1 VRPTG
6 RPCSFAEHAAV
17 VAVVAVVAVHL
28 IRPRTP
34 RLDALAQVVVA
45 FFIPEDTIKAQLPEG
60 ATMSDP
66 TGAAYRE
73 SNVRC
78 AANARCAATFSSPA

>member
-1 VRPTG
+1 MRPTG

-28 IRPRTP
+28 IRPRT

-45 FFIPEDTIKAQLPEG
+45 FFIPGDTIKAQLPEG
-60 ATMSDP
+60 ATMSDT

-73 SNVRC
+73 SN
-78 AANARCAATFSSPA
+78 ARCAATFPSPA

>member
-1 VRPTG
+1 MRPTG

-17 VAVVAVVAVHL
+17 AAVAVHL

-45 FFIPEDTIKAQLPEG
+45 FFIPGDTIKAQLPEG
-60 ATMSDP
+60 ATMSDT

-73 SNVRC
+73 SN
-78 AANARCAATFSSPA
+78 ARCAVNMCCAVTFPSPA

>member
-1 VRPTG
+1 MRPTG

-45 FFIPEDTIKAQLPEG
+45 FFIPGDTIKA
-60 ATMSDP
+60 
-66 TGAAYRE
+66 
-73 SNVRC
+73 
-78 AANARCAATFSSPA
+78 

>member
-1 VRPTG
+1 MRPTG

-45 FFIPEDTIKAQLPEG
+45 FFIPGDTIKAQLPEG
-60 ATMSDP
+60 ATMSDT

-73 SNVRC
+73 SNARC
-78 AANARCAATFSSPA
+78 AANACCAATVPSPA